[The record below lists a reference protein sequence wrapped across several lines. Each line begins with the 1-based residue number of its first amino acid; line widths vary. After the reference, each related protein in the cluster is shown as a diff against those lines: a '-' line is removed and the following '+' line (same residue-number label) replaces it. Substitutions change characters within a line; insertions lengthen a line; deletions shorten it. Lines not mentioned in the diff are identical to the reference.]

1 MVKGC
6 SFKPGL
12 LCGANFFKSHGI
24 FVTLGLVG
32 RGGGSGVVSGRASG
46 GVGVGG
52 EDGVGEGV
60 ICIGACVL
68 SVISYVADGIM
79 VVFLSL

>member
-6 SFKPGL
+6 SFKLGL
-12 LCGANFFKSHGI
+12 FCGANFFKSHGS

-32 RGGGSGVVSGRASG
+32 RGGDSRVVSGRGSG

-79 VVFLSL
+79 VVSLSL